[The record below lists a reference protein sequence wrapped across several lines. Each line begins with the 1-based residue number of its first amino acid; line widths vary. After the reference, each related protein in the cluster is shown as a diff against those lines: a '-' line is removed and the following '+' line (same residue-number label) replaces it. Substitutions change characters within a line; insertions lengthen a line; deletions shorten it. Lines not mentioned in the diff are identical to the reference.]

1 MCRVSISASFGLAMG
16 IVGPESV
23 KICKEGWNVGEGRTE
38 SGLHELEAA
47 LGHRFSRP
55 ELLVCAL
62 THRSLAHE
70 LALAEGSIH
79 AGADQST
86 GNIRAGSTEDNERL
100 EYLGDAVL
108 GLVVAEALYAE
119 HPEWREGELTRIRSG
134 LVSRQRMA
142 QVAEIIGLGKHLR
155 LSRGEERSGLRLK
168 STVLSN
174 TMEAVM
180 GALYLDGGLEPVRA
194 FVRSQVMGE
203 AAERLAVEL
212 RSGAALGNYK
222 SALQERLQ
230 AARAGA
236 PFYRVKSESG
246 PDHRKVFQVEVRV
259 KGGAGERGKP
269 LARGVG
275 STIKFAE
282 QDAARRA
289 LEQLESPGAHAG
301 GGLSPDAD
309 PNAEID
315 AEVDTDDEETAAS

>member
-1 MCRVSISASFGLAMG
+1 V
-16 IVGPESV
+16 ES
-23 KICKEGWNVGEGRTE
+23 
-38 SGLHELEAA
+38 SLDELESA
-47 LGHRFSRP
+47 LGHRFSRS

-62 THRSLAHE
+62 THRSRAHE

-79 AGADQST
+79 A
-86 GNIRAGSTEDNERL
+86 AGDVRDEGSIQARGREDNERL

-108 GLVVAEALYAE
+108 GLVVAEALYAA
-119 HPEWREGELTRIRSG
+119 HPEWHEGELTRIRSG

-203 AAERLAVEL
+203 AAERLAIEL

-230 AARAGA
+230 AVHAGA
-236 PFYRVKSESG
+236 PYYRVKNESG
-246 PDHRKVFQVEVRV
+246 PDHRKVFLVEVRV
-259 KGGAGERGKP
+259 KGGEGERGKT

-289 LEQLESPGAHAG
+289 LEQLEATGARVGALPH
-301 GGLSPDAD
+301 DAE
-309 PNAEID
+309 PNAEPNADID
-315 AEVDTDDEETAAS
+315 AEIDTGNEETSAS